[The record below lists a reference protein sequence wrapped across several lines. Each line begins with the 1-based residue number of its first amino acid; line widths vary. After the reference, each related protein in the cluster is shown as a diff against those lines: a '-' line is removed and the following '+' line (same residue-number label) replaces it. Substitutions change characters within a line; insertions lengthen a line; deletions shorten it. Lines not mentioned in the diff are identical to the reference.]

1 MGRDS
6 VINRPF
12 AKISSHTAQQ
22 SRGGISHALLCLAG
36 GQRVLKQGF
45 CPCIVLFGVLVSKR
59 CVGKV
64 RFLQMVYY
72 LTSFCWY
79 VIHCAICYYSA
90 IYEYVCSRFLE
101 IADSSSTLECAG
113 SPANLSSALPAY
125 LFATLSLHCLCPRG
139 PLSPLP
145 HQEAVLTLPF
155 LLLSCTACQFICYV
169 IFLTHLLSHLNLP
182 FFTTQPMPVFQNS
195 SFMTVGASSTAPF
208 AISSIMC
215 SCNAVHGFVCKV
227 LCCLWHMVHR
237 FTLRFL
243 KESCTGE
250 AFSGFRVVPSSLL
263 QPLENCP
270 RCHCP
275 RSSSPGSRKTRT
287 HFVRHSTSIRSP

>member
-1 MGRDS
+1 
-6 VINRPF
+6 
-12 AKISSHTAQQ
+12 
-22 SRGGISHALLCLAG
+22 
-36 GQRVLKQGF
+36 
-45 CPCIVLFGVLVSKR
+45 
-59 CVGKV
+59 
-64 RFLQMVYY
+64 
-72 LTSFCWY
+72 
-79 VIHCAICYYSA
+79 
-90 IYEYVCSRFLE
+90 
-101 IADSSSTLECAG
+101 
-113 SPANLSSALPAY
+113 
-125 LFATLSLHCLCPRG
+125 
-139 PLSPLP
+139 
-145 HQEAVLTLPF
+145 
-155 LLLSCTACQFICYV
+155 
-169 IFLTHLLSHLNLP
+169 
-182 FFTTQPMPVFQNS
+182 MPVFQNS

-215 SCNAVHGFVCKV
+215 SCNAVHAFVCKV

-287 HFVRHSTSIRSP
+287 HFVRHSTSIRSPWRPARFTEFTKFVLARTLAHRKSDSITHSCIWPPPHIDKVSPRLLQRSTAIYHEEVMPSSLVNSNWFRALVRATYISVELKPPSFYFLPWYSA